1 MITASELK
9 LCFPKL
15 FLLGFNEKK
24 KKRKMTVGAG
34 EVSSMHI
41 LLGFIHDSGRTT
53 HRRRIKGLIA
63 VVSSYVMLVPL

>member
-24 KKRKMTVGAG
+24 KKITVGAG

>member
-24 KKRKMTVGAG
+24 KKKITVGAG